1 MFRIEPMDESDIPEV
16 SKVERHCFS
25 NPWPQSAYRRELRN
39 KSQNRYVV
47 LRLGPGTADEWMQ
60 QPERT
65 NGRSFRLRL
74 PLPQLGRRA
83 GNDLDEG
90 SIIGFS
96 GFWILFDEA
105 HITTI
110 GVDPRFR
117 RRHLGELLLLDVVE
131 AARRQGAR
139 YLSLE
144 VRKSNGGA
152 IQLYEKYGFSIRGV
166 RPNYYT
172 DDGED
177 ALVMWSG
184 DIRTPAFR
192 EQLQRLRG
200 GLEAE
205 FGDAVGL
212 PESADAVLFQPL
224 GSETAE

>member
-1 MFRIEPMDESDIPEV
+1 MDELDIAEV
-16 SKVERHCFS
+16 SSLERHCFS

-39 KSQNRYVV
+39 TSQNRYVV
-47 LRLGPGTADEWMQ
+47 LRLGSGTAEEWMQ
-60 QPERT
+60 RPEPT
-65 NGRSFRLRL
+65 NGRSFRFRL

-83 GNDLDEG
+83 GNDLGEG

-117 RRHLGELLLLDVVE
+117 RRHLGELLLLDMVE

-144 VRKSNGGA
+144 VRKSNASA
-152 IQLYEKYGFSIRGV
+152 IRLYEKYDFSIRGV
-166 RPNYYT
+166 KPRYYT

-177 ALVMWSG
+177 AFVMWSG
-184 DIRTPAFR
+184 DIRTPEFR
-192 EQLQRLRG
+192 ERLQALRAD
-200 GLEAE
+200 LEAE
-205 FGDAVGL
+205 FGDSAVL
-212 PESADAVLFQPL
+212 PASADAFLFQPQRL
-224 GSETAE
+224 EAME